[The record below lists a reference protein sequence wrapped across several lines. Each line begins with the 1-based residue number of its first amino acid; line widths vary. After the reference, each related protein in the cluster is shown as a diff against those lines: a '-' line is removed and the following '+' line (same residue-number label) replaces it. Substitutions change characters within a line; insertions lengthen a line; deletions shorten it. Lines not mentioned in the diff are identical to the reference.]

1 MDHRTKSPVE
11 DETSAIKDL
20 IIDGKLPPMT
30 QEAQVL

>member
-11 DETSAIKDL
+11 DEASTTKDL

-30 QEAQVL
+30 QEA